1 MQKEYKTWNLKQIIM
16 YIKIRNGMKEYIKN
30 NEPRAILLIRLSV
43 GLVYGMTLLAIG
55 SIIVKIATIYAK

>member
-1 MQKEYKTWNLKQIIM
+1 MELKTNNYAYQIV
-16 YIKIRNGMKEYIKN
+16 RNGMKEYFKN
-30 NEPRAILLIRLSV
+30 NETPLLIGLSV

>member
-1 MQKEYKTWNLKQIIM
+1 MKENNMGFKTNNYAYQIV
-16 YIKIRNGMKEYIKN
+16 RNGMKQYIKKN
-30 NEPRAILLIRLSV
+30 QTPLLIGLSK

>member
-1 MQKEYKTWNLKQIIM
+1 MGFKTNNYAYQIV
-16 YIKIRNGMKEYIKN
+16 RNGMKQYIKKN
-30 NEPRAILLIRLSV
+30 QTPLLIGLSK

>member
-30 NEPRAILLIRLSV
+30 NEPNTITYWFIKRL
-43 GLVYGMTLLAIG
+43 GMTLLAIG

>member
-30 NEPRAILLIRLSV
+30 NEPNTITYWFIKRL
-43 GLVYGMTLLAIG
+43 GIWNDAFGNWKHYC
-55 SIIVKIATIYAK
+55 

>member
-1 MQKEYKTWNLKQIIM
+1 
-16 YIKIRNGMKEYIKN
+16 MKEYIKK
-30 NEPRAILLIRLSV
+30 NETPLLIGLSV